1 MIFIFLI
8 NHCLKMLNLRWFF
21 INLVKKDLTIS
32 FYEFYL
38 TKDIISFLKRLPF
51 QWFKILFFLL
61 NVIEKEDI
69 WVFQWFDNVQEFILW
84 DVNIVFFIRP
94 LILLLL
100 PNKTEF
106 FILFNVIILLCHK
119 EIYFLFNLNR
129 FFLLFRA
136 LLPELLY

>member
-32 FYEFYL
+32 FYKFYL

-69 WVFQWFDNVQEFILW
+69 WVFQWFDNVQELILW
-84 DVNIVFFIRP
+84 DVNIVFFVRL

-100 PNKTEF
+100 PNKAEF

-129 FFLLFRA
+129 FFLLFWA
-136 LLPELLY
+136 LLPELFY

>member
-8 NHCLKMLNLRWFF
+8 NHCLKMLNLLWFF

-32 FYEFYL
+32 FYKFYL

-61 NVIEKEDI
+61 NVIEEEDV
-69 WVFQWFDNVQEFILW
+69 WVFQWFDNVQELILW
-84 DVNIVFFIRP
+84 DVNIVFFFRL
-94 LILLLL
+94 LILILL
-100 PNKTEF
+100 PNKAEF

-136 LLPELLY
+136 LLPELFY